1 MLNLERRLRLKIS
14 GICGILAP
22 IVAFG
27 CILLSITFARDFSW
41 TDNALSD
48 LGVMPNPT
56 AIMFNSGLII
66 SGILAIVFESGL
78 FSIFKE
84 KLTGRAGTLLFLLDC
99 LALTAIGVFP
109 ENTGSMHFY
118 ASVVF
123 FALFPFSMFLITA
136 YFVLTSRNRMA
147 VFTFFVSVFAATV
160 WIVEFWVRYVR
171 GVAIPET
178 LSAAAASFWAIVTSS
193 VMLRTEPRSDS

>member
-1 MLNLERRLRLKIS
+1 LNLEKQYRLKIS

-27 CILLSITFARDFSW
+27 CIILAITFAPHFSW

-56 AIMFNSGLII
+56 AILFNSGLII
-66 SGILAIVFESGL
+66 SGILAIVFAFGL
-78 FSIFKE
+78 FSVFKR
-84 KLTGRAGTLLFLLDC
+84 KSVGGVGALLFLIDC

-109 ENTGSMHFY
+109 ESTGPAHLY
-118 ASVVF
+118 ASVAF
-123 FALFPFSMFLITA
+123 FALFPLSMFLITT
-136 YFVLTSRNRMA
+136 YFVLMSRNTMA
-147 VFTFFVSVFAATV
+147 AFTFLVSVFAAAV
-160 WIVEFWVRYVR
+160 WIVEFWVRYVP

-178 LSAAAASFWAIVTSS
+178 LSAVAASFWAVVTSS
-193 VMLRTEPRSDS
+193 TILRTEPRSNN